1 MRASLH
7 VNGTGPLILM
17 VLLVA
22 GSPPDSPV
30 ADAAMRGDAE
40 AVRSLLKDGAHVNAA
55 QGDGMTALHWAGE
68 LGDVGLAK
76 MLIDAGANIE
86 STTRNGAHTPLHVA
100 SEVGN
105 ESVVTVLLEAGANA
119 RASSKGGSTPLHF
132 AAMAGSG
139 ETIKALLDH
148 GADVDAREF
157 VWGQTP
163 LMYAA
168 ARNRVEAVR
177 ALLGRGADPTITT
190 KVMEFARLAEQE
202 TAAGLVRDSVL
213 SVFRAKSPDPTLW
226 QPNPSQVQAA
236 LRAART
242 HEAIEPVE
250 ASDIERIDW
259 DEAQTNGRSPTRA
272 EQAGYQGGL
281 TALLHAVRE
290 GHVEAAR
297 ALLDGGTAVDQT
309 SGGDL
314 SSPLLSAMMN
324 GHFDLGLELLER
336 GADPNTAGYP
346 SGITPLYAVI
356 NTQWAPK
363 SRYPQQQAYQQQ
375 QASHLDAME
384 ALLEAGADPNIRLTM
399 HFWFMS
405 YNFGGIGVDTWG
417 ATPFWRAA
425 HGLDVPAMK
434 LLMKHGADQYIP
446 TKAPAGNRHGAAEA
460 IEALF
465 SNPEIDIPK
474 QDQSGLPQVPPGGPG
489 MYPIHAASGNSGE
502 GAGRA
507 GNFHRHVRDGWMP
520 ALKYLVEELGAD
532 VTLRD
537 HLGYG
542 TIHGAAGRGMN
553 DVILYLVEK
562 GADPLIVG
570 RSGLTT
576 IDLANGPADGL
587 SPFEET
593 IKLLES
599 MGVKNNHLC
608 VFC

>member
-1 MRASLH
+1 MRASLR
-7 VNGTGPLILM
+7 VNGTGPLLLM
-17 VLLVA
+17 VLLFA
-22 GSPPDSPV
+22 GGLPDSPL
-30 ADAAMRGDAE
+30 ADAAMRGDVE
-40 AVRSLLKDGAHVNAA
+40 AVRTLLNDGAEVNAA

-68 LGDVGLAK
+68 LGDVGLAE
-76 MLIDAGANIE
+76 MLIYAGANLE
-86 STTRNGAHTPLHVA
+86 SVTRNGAQTALHVA
-100 SEVGN
+100 SEVGK
-105 ESVVTVLLEAGANA
+105 EPVVTVLLEAGANA
-119 RASSKGGSTPLHF
+119 RAASKGGSTPLHF

-139 ETIKALLDH
+139 ATIEALLDH

-157 VWGQTP
+157 AWGQTP

-168 ARNRVEAVR
+168 ARNRVEAVK
-177 ALLGRGADPTITT
+177 ALLGGGADPTITT
-190 KVMEFARLAEQE
+190 EVMEFARLAGQE
-202 TAAGLVRDSVL
+202 RAARLVRDSVL
-213 SVFRAKSPDPTLW
+213 AAFREKSPDPTLW
-226 QPNPSQVQAA
+226 QPDPSQVQAA
-236 LRAART
+236 LRAARA

-250 ASDIERIDW
+250 AKDIVRMDW
-259 DEAQTNGRSPTRA
+259 DKAQTEGRSPTRP

-290 GHVEAAR
+290 GHAEAAR
-297 ALLDGGTAVDQT
+297 ALLDGGAAVDQT

-314 SSPLLSAMMN
+314 STPLLSAMMN
-324 GHFDLGLELLER
+324 GHFDLGLELLGR
-336 GADPNTAGYP
+336 GADPNAAGYP
-346 SGITPLYAVI
+346 TGITPLYAVI

-375 QASHLDAME
+375 HATHLDAME
-384 ALLEAGADPNIRLTM
+384 ALLEAGADPNVRLTM

-434 LLMKHGADQYIP
+434 LLMKYGADQHIP
-446 TKAPAGNRHGAAEA
+446 TKAPPGDRRRAA
-460 IEALF
+460 
-465 SNPEIDIPK
+465 EIDIPEE
-474 QDQSGLPQVPPGGPG
+474 DQSGLPPVPPGGPG

-507 GNFHRHVRDGWMP
+507 GNFHQHVRDGWIP

-537 HLGYG
+537 YLGYG

-576 IDLANGPADGL
+576 VDLANGPANGL
-587 SPFEET
+587 SPFKET
-593 IKLLES
+593 IELLES
-599 MGVKNNHLC
+599 MGAKNNHRC